1 MSNIFQMQRLL
12 PLLLLPTTALSL
24 LSPPQRNQNQKST
37 TTISPP
43 YTCDSILGNNLC
55 DLKEEHKT
63 VQVRGT
69 TLHYWVYQVCLLISK
84 FFMAAI
90 YFDLGRLDC

>member
-1 MSNIFQMQRLL
+1 MQRLL
-12 PLLLLPTTALSL
+12 PLLLMPATALSL
-24 LSPPQRNQNQKST
+24 FSPPQRNRNHKST
-37 TTISPP
+37 INSPP

-84 FFMAAI
+84 FFILLQFISM
-90 YFDLGRLDC
+90 GRLNC

>member
-1 MSNIFQMQRLL
+1 MHHLL

-24 LSPPQRNQNQKST
+24 LTPPQRNRNHKST
-37 TTISPP
+37 TSSPP
-43 YTCDSILGNNLC
+43 YTCDSILGGNLC

-84 FFMAAI
+84 FLIAAI
-90 YFDLGRLDC
+90 YFDPGRLI